1 MHTFSEAHA
10 DDTDSDTKDVIHFS
24 DVENSDVTSTE
35 MAERE
40 VLNPANIG
48 FIGCGNMA
56 QALLKAFVKEGKEVL
71 FYHK

>member
-1 MHTFSEAHA
+1 M
-10 DDTDSDTKDVIHFS
+10 
-24 DVENSDVTSTE
+24 ENSDVTSTE

-56 QALLKAFVKEGKEVL
+56 QALLKAFVKEGKKVL
-71 FYHK
+71 HFH